1 MLRVAVAIGAVCAA
15 RALTLHSGDEL
26 RSSDDDPLSPDH
38 QSFIKREDASSAR
51 MLAEAIMREEEYV
64 EDDYP
69 ALRLAARQGFVNS
82 VRQLLELGASANVR
96 FDVDT
101 FGDDATPL
109 HVAAHFGRG
118 KIIELLVRDGGA
130 DVDARM
136 VDPYTSDTYDYYKT
150 ALCVALDRNHTRTAR
165 TLLRLGANFTK
176 LCPSPEDDANDWA
189 PLLLAAEKANVEVVA
204 DLLQRGADANASD
217 DNGDTAL
224 ILAGSFEVIELLLDA
239 GAFID
244 DALHKACYDGNV
256 GVVRK
261 QLKRGADVNSKG
273 LAGCRPLH
281 YAAQGE
287 NTHEVVQIVQMLVAA
302 GADINAP
309 NSAGMSPLYMLVSMP
324 RPSEFLGGISALL
337 DAGADPDTLLDRDNV
352 VNGYMSPLHYAV
364 VMNERQIVK
373 VLLDAG
379 ADVNLVDEWG
389 KTPLHE
395 AAFGTVRAK
404 QPDAEIPLM
413 LIDAGADVNART
425 DSNNTPLHI
434 AAYAGHNSVAQALL
448 RHGADVHAGPVTP
461 LALTGWSSR
470 EDDPVAWLLMKHG
483 AKFPQINDDDPSIRR
498 DVEGREVPPPSSFEG
513 ALEAKKAEFIKLS
526 LLSRGTEE
534 FSSGEKLCVTIE
546 KSDRTLLTMLKLG
559 TSANSICPG
568 GEPALNKAVRAGS
581 LKHVQHLLRH
591 GAYVNARDLGRS
603 KGYTAL
609 LHAAAGNRLDI
620 ARALLDAEADIEAA
634 DSIRGNTPLYG
645 AALHGHV
652 KVVELLL
659 KRGAAVNTTNNAAWS
674 PLGTAAYEGHVEVA
688 RALVR
693 AGADPFEQRGCGSNP
708 KSPHELAEERGH
720 KDVVAAMTGRGF
732 PPVLLSFLTSTLCC
746 LGLAWFLMADA
757 TERRDLRRGRGG
769 RWLTRWSDIF
779 ADRVADM
786 FPDVGTALKWMSYG
800 YGLSYLMFAV
810 TTICMFRRFI
820 DIGVPRPL
828 LVAYLVV
835 FILGALSSFLGCTR
849 YLAWA
854 EVLDT
859 WLERGIRGAA
869 YATIFVYLDV
879 FFGEMFFGEKRPV
892 FLRTMFG
899 VVLFGCVVWLEGPA
913 AWTAVTT
920 WLAEKK
926 KQQRLER
933 KAEAARRRKQVKRD
947 RVAAE
952 QAARE
957 QKRLDREAAAEAARA
972 AQEREIVAMER
983 EAAAKAARA
992 ARDREAATDAVAR
1005 AREQERRDREA
1016 GAPEEKSEELPAPPR
1031 GYEIVARVLERLGE
1045 VEEVLPKLLNDG
1057 VNDAA
1062 IADLVVVEAMDP
1074 PDLMSLGMSR
1084 TTAEAIIAAIS
1095 ESAAVI
1101 APPRGKVLV
1110 DDDILDAA
1118 AAHATELETS
1128 LTARQAEV
1136 ARLKEILKAQHR
1148 EIPDAYVCPI
1158 SLEPMED
1165 PVLAADGHSYERRE
1179 IARHFDLG
1187 RRTSPM
1193 TGAPL
1198 PHTQLM
1204 PNHALKKA
1212 IQAFLEEVRQFDCEL

>member
-26 RSSDDDPLSPDH
+26 RSSDDDPLPPDH
-38 QSFIKREDASSAR
+38 QSFIEREDASSAR
-51 MLAEAIMREEEYV
+51 MLVEAIMRKDEYV

-69 ALRLAARQGFVNS
+69 ALRLAARQGFVNA

-165 TLLRLGANFTK
+165 TLLRLGANFTVP
-176 LCPSPEDDANDWA
+176 CPISDAVSWE
-189 PLLLAAEKANVEVVA
+189 PLLLAAERANVEVVA

-287 NTHEVVQIVQMLVAA
+287 NPHEVVQIVQMLVAA

-324 RPSEFLGGISALL
+324 RPSEFLGGIRALL
-337 DAGADPDTLLDRDNV
+337 DAGADPDTLLDRDRV

-395 AAFGTVRAK
+395 AAFGTVRVK

-413 LIDAGADVNART
+413 LIGAGADVNART

-470 EDDPVAWLLMKHG
+470 EDDPVERLLMKHG

-693 AGADPFEQRGCGSNP
+693 AGADPFERLGCGSNP

-720 KDVVAAMTGRGF
+720 KDVVAAMTGRGL
-732 PPVLLSFLTSTLCC
+732 PPLLMSTFTATLGI
-746 LGLAWFLMADA
+746 LGLAWLLMADA
-757 TERRDLRRGRGG
+757 TERRGGRRRTGRDRGR
-769 RWLTRWSDIF
+769 RWRPPWSDIDII
-779 ADRVADM
+779 ADRVGERVAGM
-786 FPDVGTALKWMSYG
+786 FPDVDTAFNFFSCT
-800 YGLSYLMFAV
+800 YLMFAA
-810 TTICMFRRFI
+810 TIICTFQRCI
-820 DIGVPRPL
+820 DLGVPRPL
-828 LVAYLVV
+828 LVAWLVV
-835 FILGALSSFLGCTR
+835 FIMGALSSFLGRTR
-849 YLAWA
+849 YLASKD
-854 EVLDT
+854 VLDP
-859 WLERGIRGAA
+859 WHDRCIRGTA
-869 YATIFVYLDV
+869 YASFFVCLDIV
-879 FFGEMFFGEKRPV
+879 FGDELPA
-892 FLRTMFG
+892 FLRTIFR
-899 VVLFGCVVWLEGPA
+899 VALFGGVAWWEGPA

-920 WLAEKK
+920 WLVEKR

-933 KAEAARRRKQVKRD
+933 KATAARRRKQEKRD
-947 RVAAE
+947 RAAAA
-952 QAARE
+952 QAE
-957 QKRLDREAAAEAARA
+957 RLDREAAAEAARSA
-972 AQEREIVAMER
+972 LDR
-983 EAAAKAARA
+983 EAAEAARA
-992 ARDREAATDAVAR
+992 ALDCKAAAFWEWEARYSEAAAWAAR
-1005 AREQERRDREA
+1005 AA
-1016 GAPEEKSEELPAPPR
+1016 VPEEKSEEPLGREESKEEPVPE
-1031 GYEIVARVLERLGE
+1031 GYEIVARILEHLGE
-1045 VEEVLPKLLNDG
+1045 PHLLPIFEAEDINDKTLPDLDPADLIGLGVSQMTCLTILGAAHAAAKTKKLEAEEVLDNVAKHQSVLEEELREHRAEIKRLRIRELP
-1057 VNDAA
+1057 
-1062 IADLVVVEAMDP
+1062 E
-1074 PDLMSLGMSR
+1074 DLM
-1084 TTAEAIIAAIS
+1084 
-1095 ESAAVI
+1095 
-1101 APPRGKVLV
+1101 
-1110 DDDILDAA
+1110 
-1118 AAHATELETS
+1118 
-1128 LTARQAEV
+1128 
-1136 ARLKEILKAQHR
+1136 
-1148 EIPDAYVCPI
+1148 CPI
-1158 SLEPMED
+1158 MCEIMKD
-1165 PVLAADGHSYERRE
+1165 PVLLMEDGHTYERVALE
-1179 IARHFDLG
+1179 QWFATG
-1187 RRTSPM
+1187 ARTSPS
-1193 TGAPL
+1193 TSAEL
-1198 PHTQLM
+1198 DSLATA
-1204 PNHALKKA
+1204 PNHTVKKLIAAL
-1212 IQAFLEEVRQFDCEL
+1212 LEEHRGRAAD

>member
-51 MLAEAIMREEEYV
+51 MLSEAIMRKDEYV

-69 ALRLAARQGFVNS
+69 ALRLAARQGFVNA

-287 NTHEVVQIVQMLVAA
+287 NPHEVVQIVQMLVAA

-309 NSAGMSPLYMLVSMP
+309 NYAGMSPLYMLISMP
-324 RPSEFLGGISALL
+324 RPSEFLGGIRALL
-337 DAGADPDTLLDRDNV
+337 DAGADPDTLLDRDRV

-373 VLLDAG
+373 ILLDAG

-395 AAFGTVRAK
+395 AAFGTVRVE

-559 TSANSICPG
+559 TSANSMCPG

-620 ARALLDAEADIEAA
+620 ARALLDAKADIEAA
-634 DSIRGNTPLYG
+634 DFVRGNAPLYG

-659 KRGAAVNTTNNAAWS
+659 ERGAAVNTTNKGAWS

-693 AGADPFEQRGCGSNP
+693 AGADPFERLGCGSNP

-720 KDVVAAMTGRGF
+720 KDVVAAMTGRGLH
-732 PPVLLSFLTSTLCC
+732 PALIPFLTLI
-746 LGLAWFLMADA
+746 LGILGFAWGLMAESTA
-757 TERRDLRRGRGG
+757 RKGVHRRAGRGRGG
-769 RWLTRWSDIF
+769 PWRPRWSDIF
-779 ADRVADM
+779 ADRMAVRIE
-786 FPDVGTALKWMSYG
+786 DVDTVLKWISF
-800 YGLSYLMFAV
+800 SHTMFAA
-810 TTICMFRRFI
+810 TTILALTFLP
-820 DIGVPRPL
+820 DLGVPRPM
-828 LVAYLVV
+828 LVAWLVV
-835 FILGALSSFLGCTR
+835 FILGALASFLRRTR

-854 EVLDT
+854 DVLDP
-859 WLERGIRGAA
+859 WHDRCLRVAA
-869 YATIFVYLDV
+869 YATIFVLLDI
-879 FFGEMFFGEKRPV
+879 FSGDKRPV

-899 VVLFGCVVWLEGPA
+899 VVLFGCVVWWEGSA

-920 WLAEKK
+920 WLAEKR

-947 RVAAE
+947 RTAAA
-952 QAARE
+952 QAE
-957 QKRLDREAAAEAARA
+957 RLDREAAAEAARA
-972 AQEREIVAMER
+972 ALDR
-983 EAAAKAARA
+983 EAAEAARA
-992 ARDREAATDAVAR
+992 ALDCEAAAFWEWEAR
-1005 AREQERRDREA
+1005 YSEAAAWAERAAASEEKTEEPMGHEESKHEPA
-1016 GAPEEKSEELPAPPR
+1016 APE

-1062 IADLVVVEAMDP
+1062 IADLIMVEAMDP